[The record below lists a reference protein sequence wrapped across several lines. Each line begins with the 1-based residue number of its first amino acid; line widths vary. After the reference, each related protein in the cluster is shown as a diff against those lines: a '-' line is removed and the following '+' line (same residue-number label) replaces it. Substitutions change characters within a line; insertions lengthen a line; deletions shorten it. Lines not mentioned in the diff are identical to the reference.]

1 MVKLLVRNGEMMSNN
16 EWNKLHLE
24 LPLDTRLRYW
34 AQNEDMID
42 QYYTMR
48 GADMMDAADRI
59 EKLETVLR
67 DTLAAWDY
75 WQNCQEG
82 NLVNG
87 FSDLFANICEARA
100 ALEEKK

>member
-1 MVKLLVRNGEMMSNN
+1 MTNN
-16 EWNKLHLE
+16 EWKKLHLE
-24 LPLDTRLRYW
+24 LPLHTRLVYW

-67 DTLAAWDY
+67 DTLAAWDF
-75 WQNCQEG
+75 WQSQEG
-82 NLVNG
+82 RNG
-87 FSDLFANICEARA
+87 FSELFASICEARS
-100 ALEEKK
+100 ALEKKDD